1 MGQYFSNEKLESKM
15 KKYNTKIYNTEFVFN
30 TDNGVFCK
38 DKLDFGTR
46 VFLENIP
53 MSEIHGEVLDVGC
66 GYGPIGITIAKLTNS
81 NVEMI
86 DVNKRSIHLS
96 EINIRENH
104 IDNIKAIES
113 NCYENIDKD
122 KKYDFI
128 LTNPPIRAGKK
139 IVYEIVMNAKEHLKQ
154 NGKLFIVIRKEQ
166 GAKSMIND
174 LSKYYNVTILEKNKG
189 FFILSC
195 RID

>member
-1 MGQYFSNEKLESKM
+1 MGQYFSNEKLESKI
-15 KKYNTKIYNTEFVFN
+15 KKYSTKIFNTEFTFN

-53 MSEIHGEVLDVGC
+53 MNEIYGDVLDVGC

-81 NVEMI
+81 SVDMI
-86 DVNKRSIHLS
+86 DVNKRALHLA
-96 EINIRENH
+96 EINIKENH
-104 IDNIKAIES
+104 VDNVKIIES
-113 NCYENIDKD
+113 NCYENIDPN
-122 KKYDFI
+122 KKYNFI

-139 IVYEIVMNAKEHLKQ
+139 IVYEIVMNAKEHLKEK
-154 NGKLFIVIRKEQ
+154 GKLFIVIRKEQ

-174 LSKYYNVTILEKNKG
+174 LSKYYNVDILEKNKG

-195 RID
+195 KID